1 MPKTLTIVKYPHPA
15 LRKKAKP
22 VKKIT
27 PAINQ
32 FCQDFLHTLAPDP
45 KKPLGVGLA
54 ANQVNK
60 LWRIFVIR
68 MPDGKFEIIINP
80 KIIKSS
86 KQMLSQVYQ
95 ADQRFLEG
103 CLSIPG
109 YFGFVDRPAKIKVAY
124 QTSKGLTKTKAF
136 TPPHSSY
143 FQHELDHLN
152 GILFIDHI
160 QSTKQQLYL
169 ADAKDK
175 LNPVNKFP
183 A

>member
-1 MPKTLTIVKYPHPA
+1 MLKIIKYPHLT

-27 PAINQ
+27 PAIQ
-32 FCQDFLHTLAPDP
+32 RFSQKLLQVLVP
-45 KKPLGVGLA
+45 KKGEPLGVGLA

-60 LWRIFVIR
+60 LLRIFIIK
-68 MPDGKFEIIINP
+68 MPDDKFQVCINP
-80 KIIKSS
+80 QLLKTS
-86 KQMLSQVYQ
+86 KKTLKDLSE
-95 ADQRFLEG
+95 DKRFLEG

-109 YFGFVDRPAKIKVAY
+109 YYGLVDRPIKIKVKY
-124 QTSKGLTKTKAF
+124 QTPQGLTKTKTL

-152 GILFIDHI
+152 GILFIDYI
-160 QSTKQQLYL
+160 KKRKEQLYL
-169 ADAKDK
+169 ADKENK
-175 LNPVNKFP
+175 MQPVDYPF